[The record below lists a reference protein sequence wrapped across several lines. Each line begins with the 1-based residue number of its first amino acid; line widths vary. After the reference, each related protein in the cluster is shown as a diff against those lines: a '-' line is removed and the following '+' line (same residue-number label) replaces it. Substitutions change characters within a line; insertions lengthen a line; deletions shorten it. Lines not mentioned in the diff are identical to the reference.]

1 MWHLAGA
8 GALRGAAGPS
18 PSQVWPAVA
27 SCGRL
32 WPAVAGSGLV
42 AAGCGAA
49 EPG

>member
-1 MWHLAGA
+1 MIGMGA
-8 GALRGAAGPS
+8 TRGTAGPS

-32 WPAVAGSGLV
+32 WP
-42 AAGCGAA
+42 GCGWLWPAAVGCCAA